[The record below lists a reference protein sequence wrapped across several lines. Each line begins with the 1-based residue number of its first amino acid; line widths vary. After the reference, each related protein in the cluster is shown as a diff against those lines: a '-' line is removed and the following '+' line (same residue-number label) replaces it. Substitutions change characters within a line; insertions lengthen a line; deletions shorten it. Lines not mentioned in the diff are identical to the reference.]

1 MIAVSFMTANYVA
14 RRLGYKMSAGWSEGD
29 RATNT
34 YFAPAATYAE
44 RLDEL
49 LAGIAKLGF
58 SRIDLW
64 TAHLHWKWAT
74 DEHIQIAKRL
84 VHKHHL
90 SLQSY
95 AGGFGDNRAE
105 FEKACDTAAKVGIP
119 LLGGMS
125 SFLGADPDG
134 FGRILKERGLKFGYE
149 NHPEKTPADLLK
161 RIEGT
166 DEEVVGAAVDTGWF
180 GTWGYDAAQAIHAV
194 RDRLFYVHLK
204 DVLRAGSHET
214 CRYGAGCVPIEKCVK
229 TLKAI
234 KYLGGVSVEHEPD
247 SYDPS
252 DDCRA
257 GREMLERWLSEE

>member
-14 RRLGYKMSAGWSEGD
+14 RQLGFKMTGGWSEGD
-29 RATNT
+29 RAANA
-34 YFAPAATYAE
+34 YFAPVPTYAE

-49 LAGIAKLGF
+49 LAGIVALGF

-84 VHKHHL
+84 ARKHHL
-90 SLQSY
+90 TLQSY
-95 AGGFGDNRAE
+95 AGGFGDNREE
-105 FEKACDTAAKVGIP
+105 FAKACDTAAKIGIP

-125 SFLGADPDG
+125 SFLGADPHA
-134 FGRILKERGLKFGYE
+134 FCSILKAHGLKFGYE
-149 NHPEKTPADLLK
+149 NHPEKTPAELLK
-161 RIEGT
+161 KIAGT

-180 GTWGYDAAQAIHAV
+180 GTWGYDAAEAIRVV

-204 DVLRAGSHET
+204 DVRRAGTHET
-214 CRYGAGCVPIEKCVK
+214 CRYGTGCVPIEKCIK

-247 SYDPS
+247 SYDPGE
-252 DDCRA
+252 DCMGSRV
-257 GREMLERWLSEE
+257 MLERWLAED